1 MQVKVR
7 LFSSL
12 REAFGYAERDLEI
25 KDGLTLDEVWEL
37 VADGRDPQVE
47 VMMAVNMDYARPDV
61 TVHDGDEV
69 AFFPPVTG
77 G

>member
-12 REAFGYAERDLEI
+12 REVFGYAERDLEI
-25 KDGLTLDEVWEL
+25 KEGLTLDEVWEL
-37 VADGRDPQVE
+37 VANGRDPHVE
-47 VMMAVNMDYARPDV
+47 VMMAVNKDYARPDV
-61 TVHDGDEV
+61 IVNDGDEV

>member
-1 MQVKVR
+1 MQVKIR

-12 REAFGYAERDLEI
+12 RETIGYAERDLEI

-37 VADGRDPQVE
+37 VADGRDPQIE

-61 TVHDGDEV
+61 TVNDGDEV